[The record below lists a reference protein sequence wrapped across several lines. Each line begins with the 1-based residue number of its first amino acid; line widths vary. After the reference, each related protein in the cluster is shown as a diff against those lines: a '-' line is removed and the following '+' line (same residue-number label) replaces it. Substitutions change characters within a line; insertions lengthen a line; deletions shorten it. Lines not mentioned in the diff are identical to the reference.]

1 MTVRTGPADNAV
13 GRVMMPRLAATTYL
27 ALGLLRCGLC
37 GRTLHPARDGSGRR
51 YACQSGCVQPG
62 VPAVA
67 VEQDLLLRA
76 LVRARLALYQVG
88 RTLARLDGPPVS
100 RAEVRRWQWCDP
112 RDRAGML
119 RTAFGYVI
127 VDWRGQ
133 LNPVWR
139 HRAERERHTAIG
151 GDRDAFACRV
161 A

>member
-1 MTVRTGPADNAV
+1 
-13 GRVMMPRLAATTYL
+13 MPRLAATTYL

-51 YACQSGCVQPG
+51 YACQSGCPQPG
-62 VPAVA
+62 VPAVR

-76 LVRARLALYQVG
+76 LVRAHAALYQVG

-100 RAEVRRWQWCDP
+100 PAEVRRWQWSDP
-112 RDRAGML
+112 RDRAAMV
-119 RTAFGYVI
+119 RTAFEYVV

-133 LNPVWR
+133 HHPVRR
-139 HRAERERHTAIG
+139 HHGDPQGPAGIG
-151 GDRDAFACRV
+151 GDRDTSADRV